1 MRTENNKQGKMLV
14 LAVTILVPTVLFGL
28 AWGYGELWFR
38 THVAV
43 ALRGSS
49 FGVTMMLI
57 GFTAAV
63 AGIFCFAA
71 SSDEQRGGYGKEKV
85 SDPSNK
91 RLKVTGSLLVAFAIA
106 WFLLPGGVIPGVRL
120 GTSLMSRH
128 GHDVRVENYVNKITE
143 TSEAHPTWLARANSI
158 QAQRMVNSY
167 LSDPSVGGTTEIQ
180 RSNANGMPAWC
191 SAALNVADRQGRQ
204 YANLVV
210 CLDDNKQLTTAKF
223 ISQAPTL
230 QGSFSSNLRK
240 KVAEMKPGMFVADED
255 VRYGIRDG
263 KPFMV
268 AATTRYTGWL
278 TNLTVPSGVVIMDES
293 GSIRIESAMAV
304 ADFKVPT
311 LPVKVARDIRA
322 SLNDRAGYWCLNH
335 LGKAKCLAENT
346 PYEDTQSSAGT
357 QVAGGVNAENF
368 SEFALQREDGTWVYV
383 TPMTY
388 YGTGR
393 TVTGYLEVMAS
404 ETKTGEIPSATLYT
418 DVNEVSHLA
427 LVQALTPTY
436 TSDLNWIGEIA
447 GDGDTSTASRIYE
460 VTPTKPGVSRLTI
473 GTATNPQYI
482 IDVEGTLVGDN
493 LDFSWCV
500 STDPEKKG
508 EKPRLIECRSRSDG
522 EASIGTLRGVASSTA
537 NTGGVDKSIPLTD
550 LSSLS
555 KSELLALLEALA
567 RELALR

>member
-1 MRTENNKQGKMLV
+1 MKTKNRKQVEIRV
-14 LAVTILVPTVLFGL
+14 LAIVILIPTVLFGL
-28 AWGYGELWFR
+28 AWNFGELWFR
-38 THVAV
+38 TYSAA

-49 FGVTMMLI
+49 FGLTITLI
-57 GFTAAV
+57 GFAVAV
-63 AGIFCFAA
+63 AGISCFAA
-71 SSDEQRGGYGKEKV
+71 GSDEQRSGYGKEKK
-85 SDPSNK
+85 SNPNNK
-91 RLKVTGSLLVAFAIA
+91 RLKTTGSLLVAFAIA

-128 GHDVRVENYVNKITE
+128 GHDIRVDNYGDKITE
-143 TSEAHPTWLARANSI
+143 TSEPHPVWLARANSV

-167 LSDPSVGGTTEIQ
+167 LSDPSVGSTTEIQ

-191 SAALNVADRQGRQ
+191 AAALNVADRQGRR

-210 CLDDNKQLTTAKF
+210 CLDDNKHLTTAKF
-223 ISQAPTL
+223 IAQAPTL
-230 QGSFSSNLRK
+230 QGNFSSNLRK
-240 KVAEMKPGMFVADED
+240 KVAEIKPGTFIADED

-268 AATTRYTGWL
+268 AATTRYTGWF

-293 GSIRIESAMAV
+293 GSIRLESAMAV

-311 LPVKVARDIRA
+311 LPVKVARDIRT
-322 SLNDRAGYWCLNH
+322 SLNGRAGYWCLNH
-335 LGKAKCLAENT
+335 LGKAKCLAKNT

-357 QVAGGVNAENF
+357 QIAGEVNAENF

-393 TVTGYLEVMAS
+393 TITGYLEVMAGA
-404 ETKTGEIPSATLYT
+404 TKTGEIPSATLYT

-493 LDFSWCV
+493 LDFSWCI

-508 EKPRLIECRSRSDG
+508 SKPRLIECRSRSDG
-522 EASIGTLRGVASSTA
+522 EASIGTLRGVAASTA
-537 NTGGVDKSIPLTD
+537 KTGGVDKSIPLTD